1 MEYKEALNYLYSF
14 INYERNLNQMSYG
27 EKKFY
32 LERMNHLLNVMGN
45 PHRSLKAFHIAGT
58 KGKGSTSNMIFSI
71 LKSKGYKVGLFT
83 SPHLQTIRERIS
95 THEGWISKEEFVD
108 LIEEVKP
115 FIKRAGEHPIYGP
128 PTFFEVLTA
137 IAFLYFYKKKLDFVV
152 IEVGLGGRLDAT
164 NTIIPMVS
172 IITPIGFDHMH
183 ILGNTLPE
191 IAREKAGI
199 IKEKVPLICSPQDPS
214 AWEVIREVAIS
225 KKAFYL
231 KVDDLY
237 TWKKIASNLKEQIF
251 VISGNGREEI
261 FSIPLLGAHQLV
273 NAVCSYASLALNL
286 NWDISSQDFKKG
298 FSSVNWAGR
307 FEIVRKDPLVI
318 LDGAHNVSSAIAI
331 RETLEDYIKFE
342 RLFLICGMMKD
353 KDSYSFLNTLEP
365 LVYSFHFL
373 PLPSLRTRDPRELGE
388 NVKDKGKNIYFYK
401 DFPSAFEDA
410 HKKASPNDLIL
421 ITGSLY
427 LVGEARDYFFGKID

>member
-1 MEYKEALNYLYSF
+1 MSYKEAVSYLYSF
-14 INYERNLNQMSYG
+14 INYERHLDQMNYG

-32 LERMNHLLNVMGN
+32 LERMNYLLDIMGN
-45 PHRSLKAFHIAGT
+45 PHKFLKVFHVAGT
-58 KGKGSTSNMIFSI
+58 KGKGSTSAMIFSV
-71 LKSKGYKVGLFT
+71 LKKAGYRVGLYT

-95 THEGWISKEEFVD
+95 THEGWISQEEFVEI
-108 LIEEVKP
+108 IEEAKP
-115 FIKRAGEHPIYGP
+115 FIAKAGEHPIYGP

-164 NTIIPMVS
+164 NTIIPLVS

-199 IKEKVPLICSPQDPS
+199 IKEKVPLVCSPQDPS
-214 AWEVIREVAIS
+214 AWEVIREVALS
-225 KKAFYL
+225 KKAPYI
-231 KVDDLY
+231 KVDEVY
-237 TWKKIASNLKEQIF
+237 NWKRVSSNLKEQIF
-251 VISGNGREEI
+251 VVSGNGKEEI
-261 FSIPLLGAHQLV
+261 LSIPLLGAHQLV
-273 NAVCSYASLALNL
+273 NAVSSYTSLNL
-286 NWDISSQDFKKG
+286 NLCWNISPENIKKG
-298 FSSVNWAGR
+298 FSTVNWPGR
-307 FEIVRKDPLVI
+307 FEIIQKEPLVV
-318 LDGAHNVSSAIAI
+318 LDGAHNLSSAIALK
-331 RETLEDYIKFE
+331 ETLEDYVRFE

-365 LVYSFHFL
+365 LVNSFHFL
-373 PLPSLRTRDPRELGE
+373 PLPSPRTKKPEELGE
-388 NVKDKGKNIYFYK
+388 NVKDKGKPIYFYK
-401 DFPSAFEDA
+401 DFQSAFEDTY
-410 HKKASPNDLIL
+410 KKASPQDLIL